1 MLAYYIYNHLKY
13 LNGITDKDSVIS
25 VRFLTR
31 RKAALGS
38 TSEKGLRWTER
49 ILSCWQTYRAQR
61 WSSFEFL
68 RNTMGNFLQGVPQDL
83 SIYEALLR
91 RAQEARAKL
100 GLDDMSAPPTA

>member
-49 ILSCWQTYRAQR
+49 ILSCWQTQ
-61 WSSFEFL
+61 SSEMELF
-68 RNTMGNFLQGVPQDL
+68 
-83 SIYEALLR
+83 
-91 RAQEARAKL
+91 
-100 GLDDMSAPPTA
+100 